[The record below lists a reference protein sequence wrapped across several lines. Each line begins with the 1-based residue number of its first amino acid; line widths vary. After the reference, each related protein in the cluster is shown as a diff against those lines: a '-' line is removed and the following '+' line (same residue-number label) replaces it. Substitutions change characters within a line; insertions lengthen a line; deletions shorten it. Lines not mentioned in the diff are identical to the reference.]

1 MSAVRSVSDAE
12 TGTESSTDTGPRATG
27 IAPNAVASWLRLF
40 ASECRLVTTRR
51 RNIAGLAV
59 LAAVPILIA
68 VAVKIWG
75 VGGGGPS
82 FVDSITANG
91 LFVALAAL
99 GVELPLFLPLAVSWI
114 SGDSIAGEANLGTL
128 RYLLTVP
135 VGRTRLLTVKYA
147 SLIFFSL
154 CATVLVALVGGLI
167 GAILFGTGPMTLLSG
182 DSIGFGAT
190 VVRLLLVCGYLA
202 AGFSALGAIG
212 LFVSTLTE
220 QPIGATI
227 ATVLINVGMFIVDSI
242 SQLDFL
248 HPYLLTHWWMSFGDL
263 LRSPI
268 YTGDIT
274 RGLLTALAYA
284 VIFWLAAWARFRSK
298 DVTS

>member
-1 MSAVRSVSDAE
+1 MSAVEAV
-12 TGTESSTDTGPRATG
+12 
-27 IAPNAVASWLRLF
+27 PNPVVSWLRLF
-40 ASECRLVTTRR
+40 SSECRLVLSRR
-51 RNIAGLAV
+51 RNIAGLGV

-75 VGGGGPS
+75 AGGGGPS
-82 FVDSITANG
+82 FVDAITGNG

-99 GVELPLFLPLAVSWI
+99 AVELPLFLPLAVSWI

-154 CATVLVALVGGLI
+154 CATLLVAVVGGLI
-167 GAILFGTGPMTLLSG
+167 GSILFGTGPMILLSG
-182 DSIGFGAT
+182 NTVGFGPT
-190 VVRLLLVCGYLA
+190 VLRLALVCGYLA
-202 AGFSALGAIG
+202 AGFAALAAIG

-220 QPIGATI
+220 QPIGATV
-227 ATVLINVGMFIVDSI
+227 ATVLINVGMFVLDTI
-242 SQLDFL
+242 SQLDWL

-268 YTGDIT
+268 YTADIN

-284 VIFWLAAWARFRSK
+284 IVFWLAAWARFTSK

>member
-1 MSAVRSVSDAE
+1 MSAVESVS
-12 TGTESSTDTGPRATG
+12 
-27 IAPNAVASWLRLF
+27 APGAVTSWLRLF
-40 ASECRLVTTRR
+40 GSECRLVATRR
-51 RNIAGLAV
+51 RNIVGLGV

-75 VGGGGPS
+75 VGGGGGPS

-99 GVELPLFLPLAVSWI
+99 GVELPLFLPLAISWI

-154 CATVLVALVGGLI
+154 LATLLVAVVGGLI
-167 GAILFGTGPMTLLSG
+167 GTILFGTGPMILLSG
-182 DSIGFGAT
+182 NSIGFGAT
-190 VVRLLLVCGYLA
+190 VVRLLLVCCYLA
-202 AGFSALGAIG
+202 AGFAALGAIG

-268 YTGDIT
+268 YTSDIN

-284 VIFWLAAWARFRSK
+284 IIFWLAAWARFRSK
-298 DVTS
+298 DVSS